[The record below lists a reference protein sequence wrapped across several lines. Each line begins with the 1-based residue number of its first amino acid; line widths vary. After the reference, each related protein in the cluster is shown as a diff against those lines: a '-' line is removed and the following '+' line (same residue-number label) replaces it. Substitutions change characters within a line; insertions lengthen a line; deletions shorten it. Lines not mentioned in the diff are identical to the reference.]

1 MNWAVVVVRTLVG
14 LAFAAAGLTHFLGVQ
29 PDAGSLPEPAIAF
42 ATAMGKP
49 YMHLVK
55 VLELVGGLLLLSG
68 RLTPLGVVV
77 LMPVA
82 VNIAV
87 FDFLLVGQ
95 PGLGVVFTA
104 LLVFVAVGYRRYFA
118 PFFVPDARIG

>member
-1 MNWAVVVVRTLVG
+1 MTWAVIVVRTLVG
-14 LAFAAAGLTHFLGVQ
+14 LAFFAAGLTHFLGVASS
-29 PDAGSLPEPAIAF
+29 PEGLPEAATAF
-42 ATAMGKP
+42 AGAMGRP
-49 YMHLVK
+49 YMGVVK
-55 VLELVGGLLLLSG
+55 LLELVGGLLVLSG

-82 VNIAV
+82 VNIAI
-87 FDFLLVGQ
+87 FDLFLVGQ

-104 LLVFVAVGYRRYFA
+104 LLAFVAYGYRRYFA